1 MQNITTKRCRLR
13 AMEPEDVDLLYTIE
27 NDPEMWRIGETIAPY
42 SRARLEAFV
51 ATHSYD
57 LYSPPHQARFMVE
70 SEGRTIGVLDISD
83 FDPHNMRFSIGIVIY
98 DKRDRGN
105 GYGHEIIE
113 AIKEYALNTLN
124 MKQIWVEIDDF
135 NKPSIALFEGCGFE
149 RCGVLKD
156 WICYGGNFYD
166 VYRYQLIL
174 R

>member
-42 SRARLEAFV
+42 SRARLEMFV

-57 LYSPPHQARFMVE
+57 LYSTHQARFMVE

-124 MKQIWVEIDDF
+124 TKQIWVEIDDF
-135 NKPSIALFEGCGFE
+135 NTASIALFESCGFE
-149 RCGVLKD
+149 RCGVMKD
-156 WICYGGNFYD
+156 WICYAGEFHD
-166 VYRYQLIL
+166 VLRYQIIL

>member
-1 MQNITTKRCRLR
+1 
-13 AMEPEDVDLLYTIE
+13 MEPEDVDLLYTIE

-42 SRARLEAFV
+42 SRARLEMFV

-57 LYSPPHQARFMVE
+57 LYSTHQARFMVE

-135 NKPSIALFEGCGFE
+135 NTASIALFESCGFE
-149 RCGVLKD
+149 RCGVMKD
-156 WICYGGNFYD
+156 WICYAGEFHD
-166 VYRYQLIL
+166 VLRYQIIL

>member
-1 MQNITTKRCRLR
+1 M
-13 AMEPEDVDLLYTIE
+13 
-27 NDPEMWRIGETIAPY
+27 
-42 SRARLEAFV
+42 FV

-149 RCGVLKD
+149 RCGVDELLS
-156 WICYGGNFYD
+156 GRGLHP
-166 VYRYQLIL
+166 R
-174 R
+174 RTGESH

>member
-42 SRARLEAFV
+42 SRARLEMFV

-98 DKRDRGN
+98 DKHDRGN

-135 NKPSIALFEGCGFE
+135 NKPSIQHFKHTDFICGT
-149 RCGVLKD
+149 KP
-156 WICYGGNFYD
+156 
-166 VYRYQLIL
+166 IL
-174 R
+174 HSPKQTI